1 METVSEW
8 RVLPAEPARTT
19 ELPGDLDPRLRAR
32 LQARGI
38 DRLYSHQAEA
48 YALARSGKHVLS
60 LTPTASGKSLSY
72 TLPILEAVAEDP
84 SARALL
90 VFPTKALAQDQL
102 HTLSDD
108 LRALNPDLSAGV
120 YDGDT
125 PPPTRQRLRRAGSL
139 VLTNPDMLHSAIL
152 PHHTQWTQ
160 LFENLRYVV
169 LDELHTYRGVFGAQV
184 AQVLRR
190 LERLC
195 AFYGSSPRF
204 LATSATVGDPEAFA
218 VRLLGAPVS
227 LVRQS
232 GAPRGE
238 RHVLVLRPRL
248 IHAASGMRESANTLA
263 DRLTQRLVRQGI
275 STIMFCRS
283 RQGVELHTRALKMQL
298 GEDRVEGYRG
308 GYLPTERRQVEARL
322 RSGNLSCVVSTNA
335 LELGVDIG
343 ALDASVVVGYPGTVA
358 SFWQEAGRAGRR
370 GDLSAVFLVATPTPI
385 DQYLADH
392 PAYLLGQSPESP
404 AINPDNRYILMDHLR
419 CAAFELPFREDDRF
433 SVATTRNMLDH
444 LAQEGILRNVEGRY
458 FWATEG
464 YPAHDVSLRSA
475 PGENF
480 VVIELTESGPR
491 VLGEV
496 DRPSAPTLIH
506 EQAIYLHGGR
516 TYQVERLD
524 YEEHKAFVRAVDSEY
539 YTEAEMASRLTVLR
553 VETSAGGEG
562 VGSGLGEVEVSF
574 RPTIFKKITFAR
586 HDNVGWGDIHLPE
599 DHLPTLAAWWSLEH
613 PLAGS
618 ARRTGAGLTG
628 AAHVLGSVASLFLM
642 CERRDLGVT
651 PEVRDPRTGRPTLY
665 LYDMVP
671 GGVGLAE
678 LAYRRSEELFEA
690 ALERVEACPCET
702 GCPSCIGPG
711 NEEDAKPA
719 ALEVLALWS
728 RSFRR
733 SLAASTAAVPPGS
746 WITPEPA
753 GG

>member
-1 METVSEW
+1 MGTVSEW
-8 RVLPAEPARTT
+8 RVLPAQPERTVDLPA
-19 ELPGDLDPRLRAR
+19 DLDPRLAAR
-32 LQARGI
+32 LRSRGI
-38 DRLYSHQAEA
+38 ERLYTHQAEA
-48 YALARSGKHVLS
+48 YALARAAKHVLS

-72 TLPILEAVAEDP
+72 TLPILQSLAEDP

-90 VFPTKALAQDQL
+90 IFPTKALAQDQL
-102 HTLSDD
+102 HALSDD
-108 LRALNPDLSAGV
+108 LRALGPDLSVGV

-125 PPPTRQRLRRAGSL
+125 PPPLRQRLRRAGSL

-152 PHHTQWTQ
+152 PHHTQWVQ

-169 LDELHTYRGVFGAQV
+169 LDELHSYRGVFGAQV

-190 LERLC
+190 LARLC

-204 LATSATVGDPEAFA
+204 LTTSATVGDPEAFA
-218 VRLLGAPVS
+218 QRLLGVPVS
-227 LVRQS
+227 LVAES
-232 GAPRGE
+232 GAPQGE

-248 IHAASGMRESANTLA
+248 IHAASGVRESANTLA
-263 DRLTQRLVRQGI
+263 DRVTQRLVRQGI

-283 RQGVELHTRALKMQL
+283 RQGVELHTRSLKMQL

-308 GYLPTERRQVEARL
+308 GYLPTERRQVEGRL
-322 RSGNLSCVVSTNA
+322 RSGSLSCVVSTNA

-343 ALDASVVVGYPGTVA
+343 ALDASVVLGYPGTVA

-370 GDLSAVFLVATPTPI
+370 GDLSAVFLVTTPTPI

-392 PAYLLGQSPESP
+392 PSYLLGLSPESP

-419 CAAFELPFREDDRF
+419 CAAFELPFREEDRF
-433 SVATTRNMLDH
+433 SVPTTRNMLDH

-458 FWATEG
+458 FWATDG

-480 VVIELTESGPR
+480 VVIELTDAGPR

-506 EQAIYLHGGR
+506 EKAIYLHGGR

-553 VETSAGGEG
+553 VETSTEAN
-562 VGSGLGEVEVSF
+562 SASAGLGEVEVSF

-599 DHLPTLAAWWSLEH
+599 DHLPTLAAWWSLER
-613 PLAGS
+613 PLEGT
-618 ARRTGAGLTG
+618 ARRTGAGLAG
-628 AAHVLGSVASLFLM
+628 VAHVLGSVAALFLM

-678 LAYRRSEELFEA
+678 LAFRRSEELFDA
-690 ALERVEACPCET
+690 ALERVRACPCEV

-711 NEEDAKPA
+711 SEEEAKPA
-719 ALEVLALWS
+719 ALEILELWS
-728 RSFRR
+728 RAFRHP
-733 SLAASTAAVPPGS
+733 SADGALGVAAAGRCAPAAGL
-746 WITPEPA
+746 E
-753 GG
+753 